1 MPNSKIPHID
11 LGDTLN
17 TQRLRL
23 NDLIDSV
30 GDVSALKTTAG
41 GVTAAINELYD
52 SIGVIGLGSL
62 NTTAPTLRQAINEH
76 EKDLGN
82 MKSNLNAVYG
92 AIQQI
97 DKLLT
102 KLNEGKDK
110 KSMPEE
116 KFYDYYTRDELI
128 IKFMPL
134 VENLA
139 RKFSTTQQ
147 ASGVLSINDLIQIGS
162 EGLIKAVDKLD
173 WLQLSESEDIEKTL
187 KSFFAKRI
195 KGIIRRRIDM
205 ARGGMRIPEHKLNE
219 IRKNPKDKKMV
230 EIFFNSMFLS
240 IDAQPTNDDEENM
253 MYQIADKSEPYN
265 IQILNVYLKG
275 LMEKYLNKNE
285 YEVLRLSYGLD
296 CDKYPAQCIADKI
309 GIKGASAYVR
319 VSELKK
325 QAVQKLIDSV
335 DHSQVLDF
343 L

>member
-1 MPNSKIPHID
+1 MKKYNVQNYVRYKED
-11 LGDTLN
+11 L
-17 TQRLRL
+17 
-23 NDLIDSV
+23 
-30 GDVSALKTTAG
+30 
-41 GVTAAINELYD
+41 
-52 SIGVIGLGSL
+52 
-62 NTTAPTLRQAINEH
+62 
-76 EKDLGN
+76 
-82 MKSNLNAVYG
+82 
-92 AIQQI
+92 
-97 DKLLT
+97 
-102 KLNEGKDK
+102 K
-110 KSMPEE
+110 KSIPDN

-128 IKFMPL
+128 VKFLPL

-162 EGLIKAVDKLD
+162 EALIKAVDKLD
-173 WLQLSESEDIEKTL
+173 WERLIDSEDIEKTL

-195 KGIIRRRIDM
+195 KGHIRRRVDM
-205 ARGGMRIPEHKLNE
+205 ARGGIRIPEHKLNE

-265 IQILNVYLKG
+265 IQLINIYLKS
-275 LMEKYLNKNE
+275 LMQKHLNENE

-296 CDKYPAQCIADKI
+296 CDKHSANEIAEKLN
-309 GIKGASAYVR
+309 IKGASAYVR

-325 QAVQKLIDSV
+325 QAVNKLIDNV

-343 L
+343 V